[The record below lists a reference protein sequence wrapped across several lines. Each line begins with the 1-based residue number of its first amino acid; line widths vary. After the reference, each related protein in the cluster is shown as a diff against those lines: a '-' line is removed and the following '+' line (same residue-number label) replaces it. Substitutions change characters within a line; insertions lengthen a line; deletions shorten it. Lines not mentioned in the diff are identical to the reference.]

1 MRDLGPATRLDN
13 TRPCSLSGCASR
25 ASQPMGTARSKAE
38 PKATS
43 LGRYPGAASRKGSG
57 SMFWKSQ
64 GGGPWGSGPRG
75 GGPWGGNR
83 GSGGGP
89 GPRGRGPQPPDFED
103 LLRRSQDRFRRV
115 LPGGFGTGTGIA
127 VVVIAV
133 LVIWLASGFYRVLPD
148 EVGVV
153 LRFGAYDRTTQPG
166 LNYHLPSPIETV
178 LTPSV
183 TRVNRTEIGYRSG
196 ETETGQAGVRQE
208 PEEALMLTGDEN
220 IVDINFTVFW
230 VINDAKAYL
239 FNIRD
244 PELTVKS
251 AAESAMREVVGETP
265 IAQAL
270 AEGRGKIETDTQSLL
285 QGILNT
291 YSAGIELTQLQLL
304 RVDPPA
310 PVIDAFRDVQRAL
323 ADRERLRNEAESYRN
338 DIIPRARGDAVRIKQ
353 EAEAYRQE
361 ITARAQGDADRFLS
375 VYNAFKLA
383 QDVTQQRL
391 YLETMEEILKNSNK
405 VIIDKSAQGAN
416 GVLPYLPLPALGA
429 GHGTAGASPSGNAPG
444 NGSGVGGPSS
454 GGTQSAAPAVPPL
467 RRQ

>member
-1 MRDLGPATRLDN
+1 
-13 TRPCSLSGCASR
+13 
-25 ASQPMGTARSKAE
+25 
-38 PKATS
+38 
-43 LGRYPGAASRKGSG
+43 
-57 SMFWKSQ
+57 MFWKSQ
-64 GGGPWGSGPRG
+64 GGGGGPWGSGPRG

-83 GSGGGP
+83 GGGGP
-89 GPRGRGPQPPDFED
+89 GPRGRGPQPPDFEE
-103 LLRRSQDRFRRV
+103 LLRRGQDRFRRV
-115 LPGGFGTGTGIA
+115 LPGGFGTGTGLAI
-127 VVVIAV
+127 VVLGI

-153 LRFGAYDRTTQPG
+153 LRFGAYNRTTQPG
-166 LNYHLPSPIETV
+166 LNYHLPTPIEKA

-183 TRVNRTEIGYRSG
+183 TRVNRTEIGYRSAEG
-196 ETETGQAGVRQE
+196 TTARGVGSRQV

-230 VINDAKAYL
+230 VIKNAQAYL

-244 PELTVKS
+244 PDATVKS

-270 AEGRGKIETDTQSLL
+270 SEGRGKIETDTQHLL
-285 QGILNT
+285 QGILDA
-291 YSAGIELTQLQLL
+291 YGAGIELTQLQLL

-338 DIIPRARGDAVRIKQ
+338 DIVPRARGDAVRIKQ

-361 ITARAQGDADRFLS
+361 IIARAQGDADRFLS
-375 VYNAFKLA
+375 VYNAFKVS

-405 VIIDKSAQGAN
+405 VIIDKSAQGES
-416 GVLPYLPLPALGA
+416 GVLPYLPLPALGGGQGAVGAAPA
-429 GHGTAGASPSGNAPG
+429 GNTGAAP
-444 NGSGVGGPSS
+444 
-454 GGTQSAAPAVPPL
+454 GGTQPPGPAVPSV